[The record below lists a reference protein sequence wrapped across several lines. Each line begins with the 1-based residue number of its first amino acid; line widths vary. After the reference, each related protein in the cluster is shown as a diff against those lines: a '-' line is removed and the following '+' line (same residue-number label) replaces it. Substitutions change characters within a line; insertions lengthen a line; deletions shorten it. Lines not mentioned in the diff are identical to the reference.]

1 MPQATPFH
9 ACYEALLAGER
20 PWEADESPTAAGQ
33 RASEKANAAPRAQY
47 MLELLSKPVE
57 HSVIVDLLAN
67 VSPNELMD
75 DRYARRRD
83 NITGLWK
90 EALRV
95 WTESSNLHDELVCHA
110 IDTILALACA
120 LLPKAYTN
128 YTLDVITLLAG
139 RMDEADDMFYALM
152 TAIERTCRRPQIDT
166 HNSDDVFT
174 HAPSPPSSSA
184 VIAHQQHS
192 ALRLVIVLT
201 ACTGSTS
208 LTTYLLHRD
217 LFAAAMHVA
226 QTTGASNE
234 HVLCDVALCTAL
246 LATAGHAHGTT
257 HATGLGRDPVS
268 SAFMNHVAFQP
279 YQRRMR
285 DYAHLHDL
293 KRIAHACSAR
303 AMHILA
309 AYTHDEHA
317 ATHQSRSRVW
327 GLDWMYMDS
336 RKNLWSA
343 ATALSPTASAA
354 ASDTAPARP
363 PPHAWLFFALWV
375 WVHSNT
381 RFHACVVD
389 AESQGGEPPLIVS
402 FLSVTSFLL
411 THAAISARATM
422 YAHTALQI
430 MLVLLGRTD
439 AQAPMQAVT
448 MRLLLDE
455 DSLES
460 PAARWCWQ
468 VVQCRDKPGALP
480 PTPKTGTKRPR
491 RLATC
496 CVNNVA
502 IFLKYNRSK
511 HLDAASFRT
520 ALMVIQRIV
529 LLCAQNKLL
538 LEYDWLEAWRA
549 ILATADFIA
558 ARQTEISDDTHQLA
572 ECLIETMAVV
582 LVYSDKFLQTPA
594 ETHWLL
600 YELARSKHTIEKL
613 MPITGTSSTARQVH
627 GVLLCEILDA
637 IDADM
642 AKEHDKARSARSW
655 LFFQRNSAN
664 EPVSMH
670 TILSIIQHLDLPTL
684 LASDKPACAAV
695 ARAALTAS
703 SGRSPG
709 GVPSPSAS
717 LLRIIQ
723 HDWLAS

>member
-226 QTTGASNE
+226 HTTGASNE

-285 DYAHLHDL
+285 GYAHLHDL

-309 AYTHDEHA
+309 AYTHDELA

-343 ATALSPTASAA
+343 ATAFSPTASAA

-363 PPHAWLFFALWV
+363 PPHA
-375 WVHSNT
+375 
-381 RFHACVVD
+381 
-389 AESQGGEPPLIVS
+389 
-402 FLSVTSFLL
+402 
-411 THAAISARATM
+411 
-422 YAHTALQI
+422 
-430 MLVLLGRTD
+430 
-439 AQAPMQAVT
+439 
-448 MRLLLDE
+448 
-455 DSLES
+455 
-460 PAARWCWQ
+460 
-468 VVQCRDKPGALP
+468 
-480 PTPKTGTKRPR
+480 
-491 RLATC
+491 
-496 CVNNVA
+496 
-502 IFLKYNRSK
+502 
-511 HLDAASFRT
+511 
-520 ALMVIQRIV
+520 
-529 LLCAQNKLL
+529 
-538 LEYDWLEAWRA
+538 
-549 ILATADFIA
+549 
-558 ARQTEISDDTHQLA
+558 
-572 ECLIETMAVV
+572 
-582 LVYSDKFLQTPA
+582 
-594 ETHWLL
+594 
-600 YELARSKHTIEKL
+600 
-613 MPITGTSSTARQVH
+613 
-627 GVLLCEILDA
+627 
-637 IDADM
+637 
-642 AKEHDKARSARSW
+642 
-655 LFFQRNSAN
+655 
-664 EPVSMH
+664 
-670 TILSIIQHLDLPTL
+670 
-684 LASDKPACAAV
+684 
-695 ARAALTAS
+695 
-703 SGRSPG
+703 
-709 GVPSPSAS
+709 
-717 LLRIIQ
+717 
-723 HDWLAS
+723 